1 MIFFLDGGGLGN
13 GGWHIIGMIFFWDG
27 RIRKGG
33 EDGVKQKEN
42 KDSI

>member
-1 MIFFLDGGGLGN
+1 MAHYRNDFFL
-13 GGWHIIGMIFFWDG
+13 DG